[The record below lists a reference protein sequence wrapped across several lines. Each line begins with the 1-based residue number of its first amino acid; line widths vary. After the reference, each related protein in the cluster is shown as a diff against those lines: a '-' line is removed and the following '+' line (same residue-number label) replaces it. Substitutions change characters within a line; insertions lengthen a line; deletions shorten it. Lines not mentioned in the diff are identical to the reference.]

1 MTCRPIVC
9 LRQFP
14 LWNIAAYDSHR
25 CDFNQCFPPIVQ
37 SNVKVRRL
45 VVSRVEGD
53 GPVAQA
59 SSAIRV
65 SRDRPNLI
73 HDEDDDDQADRIHL
87 LRQTLAQIGWVGMW
101 RCARWVTVAS
111 SRARKT
117 GCCRAFERRIARRRG
132 PDRCLSA
139 AQSTTR
145 FRSDRRP
152 LGGVQ
157 FDSAAFQTAQELTF
171 QACFLNPASVRTD
184 DFLNVFAS
192 AAVETLSDHVV
203 QEILQMD
210 GKMDGHRM
218 HWRLRFFAG

>member
-87 LRQTLAQIGWVGMW
+87 LRQTLAQIGWV
-101 RCARWVTVAS
+101 ADVAL
-111 SRARKT
+111 RKM
-117 GCCRAFERRIARRRG
+117 G
-132 PDRCLSA
+132 D
-139 AQSTTR
+139 
-145 FRSDRRP
+145 
-152 LGGVQ
+152 GGV
-157 FDSAAFQTAQELTF
+157 FESAEDWML
-171 QACFLNPASVRTD
+171 PGV
-184 DFLNVFAS
+184 
-192 AAVETLSDHVV
+192 
-203 QEILQMD
+203 
-210 GKMDGHRM
+210 
-218 HWRLRFFAG
+218 